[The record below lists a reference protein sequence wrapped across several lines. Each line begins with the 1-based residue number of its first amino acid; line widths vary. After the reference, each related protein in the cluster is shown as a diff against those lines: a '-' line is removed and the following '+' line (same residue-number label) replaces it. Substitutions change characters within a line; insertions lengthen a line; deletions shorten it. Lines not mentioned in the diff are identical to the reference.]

1 MTSHKVMLAQVMS
14 VCKDADPISLSA
26 HVPIVGQDS
35 HSLESWQGQGG
46 GDLRGW
52 RGREGA
58 INWCRVPRIPFYM
71 HMLADHEKAS
81 LDIATNKCTNANKQ
95 H

>member
-1 MTSHKVMLAQVMS
+1 MLAQVMS

-46 GDLRGW
+46 GICG
-52 RGREGA
+52 GGGG
-58 INWCRVPRIPFYM
+58 
-71 HMLADHEKAS
+71 EKGP
-81 LDIATNKCTNANKQ
+81 
-95 H
+95 